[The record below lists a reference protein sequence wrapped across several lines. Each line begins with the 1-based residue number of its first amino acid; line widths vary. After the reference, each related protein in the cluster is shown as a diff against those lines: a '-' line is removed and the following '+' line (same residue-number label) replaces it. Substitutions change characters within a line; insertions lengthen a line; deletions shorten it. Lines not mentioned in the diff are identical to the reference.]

1 MTSLKGNGKFTDALT
16 KLENPWGTGEV
27 EGNTCQTK
35 AQLTSRYCMGGLLLQ
50 NWMQNLSLSVTGTAA
65 PAVPGNQPLLLLP
78 GLILVY
84 PCFFVSLAPNAKVRI
99 DASD

>member
-50 NWMQNLSLSVTGTAA
+50 NWMQNLSLSLALL
-65 PAVPGNQPLLLLP
+65 PLL
-78 GLILVY
+78 
-84 PCFFVSLAPNAKVRI
+84 SLETSHSCCCL
-99 DASD
+99 D